1 MLKPLVADALS
12 RLEANFSSE
21 ISFAKQKTKTRTATK
36 RKRQEPEPYVFPIS
50 PKVIAKKQTTDKY
63 LLRQL
68 RKGMTE
74 KFSTIQLEGVS
85 LTTINGLIY
94 IPQELQHKIVA
105 WYHQYLAHPG
115 QSRMEATI
123 RQNFTWPNI
132 RDHVKTFCATCPQC
146 QINKRQRKKYGHL
159 PAKEAE
165 YLPWERVNVDLIGPY
180 TVRTTEDSI
189 QELRFVHLLCVRI
202 LRCILPV
209 IVSIRQFCL
218 MTVSCTR
225 GFCDRCG

>member
-1 MLKPLVADALS
+1 
-12 RLEANFSSE
+12 
-21 ISFAKQKTKTRTATK
+21 
-36 RKRQEPEPYVFPIS
+36 
-50 PKVIAKKQTTDKY
+50 
-63 LLRQL
+63 
-68 RKGMTE
+68 MTE
-74 KFSTIQLEGVS
+74 KFSTIQLEGAS
-85 LTTINGLIY
+85 LMTINGLIY
-94 IPQELQHKIVA
+94 VPQELQHKIVA

-180 TVRTTEDSI
+180 SYSSNDRRFYTRIEGFNNDRPRYQMVRNI
-189 QELRFVHLLCVRI
+189 
-202 LRCILPV
+202 PY
-209 IVSIRQFCL
+209 IRQKCSNSNDCL
-218 MTVSCTR
+218 
-225 GFCDRCG
+225 